1 MSSSARYKC
10 PTCQRPISWDEAF
23 PFRPFC
29 SERCKT
35 VDFTAWVNGA
45 HAIAGEPANPEDF
58 AGSQA
63 DGLPGSGQG
72 RDPGRGLH

>member
-1 MSSSARYKC
+1 MSSGSRYKC

-35 VDFTAWVNGA
+35 VDFTAWVQGA
-45 HAIAGEPANPEDF
+45 HAIPGEPAQPEDF
-58 AGSQA
+58 ANALQE
-63 DGLPGSGQG
+63 GLPP
-72 RDPGRGLH
+72 RDPDRGLH

>member
-1 MSSSARYKC
+1 MNSGSRYKC
-10 PTCQRPISWDEAF
+10 PTCQRPISWDDAF

-35 VDFTAWVNGA
+35 VDFTAWVQGA
-45 HAIAGEPANPEDF
+45 HAIPGEAANPEDF
-58 AGSQA
+58 AGA
-63 DGLPGSGQG
+63 TGEGLPR